1 VGKMNF
7 SDGVRIKYSKNDN
20 ASLAI
25 DPNAGW
31 VALSYTILLEDQLC
45 QKKWNQKHGGFRPF
59 LTPFPW

>member
-1 VGKMNF
+1 VGTMSF
-7 SDGVRIKYSKNDN
+7 SDGVRIKYNKNEN

-31 VALSYTILLEDQLC
+31 VALSYTILLEDQLG
-45 QKKWNQKHGGFRPF
+45 QKSETKNMADFGLF